1 VATTRPPPSA
11 TDAAQPHPS
20 QAPSPTAPPTT
31 KPTPGP
37 REPALGIE
45 EGGLHSAAALMVARF
60 FMYSQLYFH
69 PVRRAY
75 DIHLKDFLKK
85 NLAGGQ
91 FPTDIARHL
100 EVTDNEVT
108 VAILEASRDANA
120 AG

>member
-1 VATTRPPPSA
+1 LTSRTPHA
-11 TDAAQPHPS
+11 TDGAQTQPW
-20 QAPSPTAPPTT
+20 QAPSPTAPPAT
-31 KPTPGP
+31 KPTAGP

-45 EGGLHSAAALMVARF
+45 EGGLHPAAALMVARF

-75 DIHLKDFLKK
+75 DIHLEDFLKQ